1 MIRKTTILFAALL
14 AAILLTACGGKVPKA
29 VSAPETVQPETVA
42 ETTPETETVPETAP
56 ATAAPAQG
64 KTLVV
69 YFSATG
75 HTAPIAKTTAALL
88 NADLAEIIPAQA
100 YTEAD
105 LNYGNSQSRTSLE
118 QNDSTARPEFLPM
131 VLDMDAYD
139 MVIIGH
145 PIWWGQAPK
154 IVYTFLESWDFSGKT
169 LTTFCTS
176 ASSGLGS
183 SAENLRSSISADT
196 RWLESRRF
204 PIGTEEAE
212 IAAWLREIGLLP

>member
-14 AAILLTACGGKVPKA
+14 AAILLTACGGKVPET
-29 VSAPETVQPETVA
+29 VLAPETAQPETMA
-42 ETTPETETVPETAP
+42 GTAPETETAPESAP
-56 ATAAPAQG
+56 AAPAQG

-75 HTAPIAKTTAALL
+75 HTAPIAKTAAALL

-139 MVIIGH
+139 TVIIGH

-183 SAENLRSSISADT
+183 SAENLKSSISADT